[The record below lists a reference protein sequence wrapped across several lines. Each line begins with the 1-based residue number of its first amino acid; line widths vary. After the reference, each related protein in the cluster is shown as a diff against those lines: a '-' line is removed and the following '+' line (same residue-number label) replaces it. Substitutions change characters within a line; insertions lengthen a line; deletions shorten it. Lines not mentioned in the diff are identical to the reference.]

1 MTKSVPSARRLRS
14 RSTALLVIHGIGEQN
29 PYETLDAF
37 TRGIF
42 SFLTTTPNGA
52 PATRIS
58 PHKVA
63 HEDLDAGGYAH

>member
-52 PATRIS
+52 PAAR
-58 PHKVA
+58 
-63 HEDLDAGGYAH
+63 LDAGGYAH